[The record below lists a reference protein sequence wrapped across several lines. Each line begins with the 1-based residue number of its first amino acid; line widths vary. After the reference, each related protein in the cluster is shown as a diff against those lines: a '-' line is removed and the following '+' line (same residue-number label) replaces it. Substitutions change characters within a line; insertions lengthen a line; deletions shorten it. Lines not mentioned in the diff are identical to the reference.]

1 MAYTSTTST
10 LVILEFLAHIDMSDF
25 DVASPPALI
34 VVTADIDESDIISL
48 AATGAALPPDWRNVP
63 APAELRAIGDAWI
76 ASDRSVGLVVPSAIL
91 PDTLP
96 ERNVLI
102 NPLHPRFAAVTWRI
116 DDFAY
121 NARLLA

>member
-10 LVILEFLAHIDMSDF
+10 LAMLEFLAHVDTSDF
-25 DVASPPALI
+25 DVASPPALV
-34 VVTADIDESDIISL
+34 VVTADVDESDVTPL
-48 AATGAALPPDWRNVP
+48 TATAVTLPADWRHVP
-63 APAELRAIGDAWI
+63 APAELRAVGDAWI
-76 ASDRSVGLVVPSAIL
+76 ASGESLGLVVPSAIL
-91 PDTLP
+91 PDILP

-121 NARLLA
+121 DVRLLT